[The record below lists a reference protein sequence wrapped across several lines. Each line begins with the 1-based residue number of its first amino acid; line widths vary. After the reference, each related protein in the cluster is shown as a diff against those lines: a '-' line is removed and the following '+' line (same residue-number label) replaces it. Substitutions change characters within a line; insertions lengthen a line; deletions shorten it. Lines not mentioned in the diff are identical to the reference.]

1 MLLTTIFYH
10 VDNFCKDFE
19 KFEKSKKLGNIK
31 NAGRKQQLSKSE
43 VMTIVIFF
51 HHSRFRTF
59 KDFYFLQLKPF
70 LKKDFPELV
79 SYNRLVEISVPPLI
93 AVV

>member
-19 KFEKSKKLGNIK
+19 KFEKSKKLGNVK
-31 NAGRKQQLSKSE
+31 NAERKQQLSKSE

-51 HHSRFRTF
+51 YHSR
-59 KDFYFLQLKPF
+59 LPNIQ
-70 LKKDFPELV
+70 
-79 SYNRLVEISVPPLI
+79 RLLSLAIKAISQERFSGISKL
-93 AVV
+93 